1 MTRVRVGFAAVG
13 IVLAIAAATG
23 QVVFRSAIDLIA
35 VDVQVMDPDGNPI
48 AQIGPE
54 RFEVTIE
61 GRRRRVVSAQFIRQ
75 AASSTEPRPS
85 SVQAD
90 TMNASARP
98 GAGRT
103 VILAVDSGS
112 FEPGTTAAP
121 MEAARNFIGRLDPDD
136 RLGLFEFSF
145 SAVAWIAPSTARA
158 GISVRLRN
166 LVGQKEAMR
175 SHFNLTVHDVVDISA
190 EAQSPFAF
198 FLDRRF
204 DPLTATEVS
213 PVRRIARRECATEE
227 DCAQLVYSEGLAL
240 AALLQRQSNLSV
252 LGLETLLGLLSELP
266 GRKSVVLVT
275 GGLLVSDRPD
285 GRPDVGKVARAMGQ
299 SAARANATIYTV
311 HVDQISSNLGTASK
325 KGVDSIA
332 LGRDRAMSAGWLEDF
347 SRSAGGTQVNVPTG
361 GAVDFA
367 FDRVVRETSAYYLL
381 GVEPATADRDG
392 QPRELKVKVDR
403 RGVTVRNRQWVVV
416 PPTPTN

>member
-1 MTRVRVGFAAVG
+1 MTRLRVGLPVFGVM
-13 IVLAIAAATG
+13 LAAAAASG

-35 VDVQVMDPDGNPI
+35 L
-48 AQIGPE
+48 IGPE

-61 GRRRRVVSAQFIRQ
+61 GRRRKVVSAQFIGQ
-75 AASSTEPRPS
+75 TAQSTDPRPS
-85 SVQAD
+85 SLQGNA
-90 TMNASARP
+90 TNASAP
-98 GAGRT
+98 ANDGRT
-103 VILAVDSGS
+103 IILAVDSGS

-121 MEAARNFIGRLDPDD
+121 IEAARNFVSRLEPDD
-136 RLGLFEFSF
+136 RLGLFVFSF
-145 SAVAWIAPSTARA
+145 SALEWAAPSTARA
-158 GISVRLRN
+158 GISVRLSN

-175 SHFNLTVHDVVDISA
+175 SHFNLTLHDVVDISA

-198 FLDRRF
+198 FLDRRL
-204 DPLTATEVS
+204 DPSNATEVS

-240 AALLQRQSNLSV
+240 AALLQRQSNLSL
-252 LGLETLLGLLSELP
+252 LGLETLLGLLSEVP
-266 GRKSVVLVT
+266 GRKSVVLLT

-311 HVDQISSNLGTASK
+311 HVDQISANLGTASK
-325 KGVDSIA
+325 KAADSNA
-332 LGRDRAMSAGWLEDF
+332 LARDRAMSAGWLEDF
-347 SRSAGGTQVNVPTG
+347 SRSAGGTQVNVPS
-361 GAVDFA
+361 GAGVDFA
-367 FDRVVRETSAYYLL
+367 FNRVLRETSAYYLL

-392 QPRELKVKVDR
+392 EPHELKVKVDR

-416 PPTPTN
+416 PRTAAN